1 ALDQMLFIEAER
13 MDKCLYEPG
22 DCESE
27 RTVIISELQGGENDP
42 EQPLDI
48 EVTAAAFKVHPY
60 RHPTIGWLSDVQT
73 MSRDDLYGHYR
84 RFYTPSNATLVI
96 VGDVETDDALRRAE
110 RQFGGIPAGVPP
122 VPRQVV
128 EPPQAVE

>member
-1 ALDQMLFIEAER
+1 
-13 MDKCLYEPG
+13 
-22 DCESE
+22 
-27 RTVIISELQGGENDP
+27 
-42 EQPLDI
+42 
-48 EVTAAAFKVHPY
+48 
-60 RHPTIGWLSDVQT
+60 LSDVQT

-128 EPPQAVE
+128 EPPQAGERRLTLRKGDAAESWKAAGHAPALADPDFFGLLVADAVLSGAAGLNIWSGGGVA